1 MEECLGGDQIFTEC
15 ITMREVYDTKL
26 DKSEKS
32 RIENLEIFDEF
43 FVASSAYVI
52 MIFSEWAGSQ

>member
-1 MEECLGGDQIFTEC
+1 MEECWGGQQIFTEC

-26 DKSEKS
+26 EKAEKL

-43 FVASSAYVI
+43 E
-52 MIFSEWAGSQ
+52 EWNIL